1 MHELISLYVGTMLIL
16 CALLCRWAARRI
28 PGPPESPHQAV
39 CLPPGQRQWAVW
51 TDGWLSLV
59 CVNCHHSLN
68 QSINCHHSLNH
79 CQSTV
84 THSPNHCQSTVT
96 IHPLTVNQLSLFAQ
110 SLSINCHYSLN
121 HCQSTV
127 TIHSITVTTSSFTVN
142 QLSPLLHLLSINFR
156 HFIFY
161 CQSTMQLL
169 FYKHTEHLL
178 INNYVVKSEKI
189 LRKFYFN

>member
-1 MHELISLYVGTMLIL
+1 MHGLISLYVGTMLIL

-59 CVNCHHSLN
+59 CVNCHHSVN
-68 QSINCHHSLNH
+68 QLSPFTKSLSINCHHS
-79 CQSTV
+79 
-84 THSPNHCQSTVT
+84 PNYCQSTVT
-96 IHPLTVNQLSLFAQ
+96 ICSIAVNQM
-110 SLSINCHYSLN
+110 
-121 HCQSTV
+121 
-127 TIHSITVTTSSFTVN
+127 
-142 QLSPLLHLLSINFR
+142 SPLLHLLSINFR
-156 HFIFY
+156 RFIFY

-178 INNYVVKSEKI
+178 INNCVVKSEKI